1 MLTDHA
7 NATYPNE
14 LIPRIL
20 RDVDDGVLALD
31 RHGRIIYMNPQYRRL
46 LGVKE
51 SVLGSTYAE
60 VFFTDGTDKEND
72 RFHQF
77 ILDAV
82 YQKDGKHQG
91 TVPYRDPEGKKR
103 YLRITSS
110 FLRNA
115 EENDKSGIIMVI
127 SDVTEAETLK
137 KKKQDAAIVFA
148 CITACVCL
156 YLLLLATIEFLKINI
171 PTKALTQ
178 VINAMVFAIS
188 VIIYRK
194 TDFTVDELGLKI
206 RNGKSTFGMAFAVSG
221 AIVALLAG
229 AKYVLLRVAPGFFG
243 ENAPFWNWNIG
254 LYSWISYLFTC
265 VIQEFL
271 ARSMIYGSIRKMF
284 DGKHAVIGSILLS
297 SLLFGAVHIAH
308 GFVYMTAAILLL
320 GALGGLY
327 EKQRNIWG
335 VAIIHYVLGQAAHC
349 HGFLS

>member
-1 MLTDHA
+1 MVA
-7 NATYPNE
+7 CNKETYPNA

-31 RHGRIIYMNPQYRRL
+31 RYGHIIYMNPQFRRL
-46 LGVKE
+46 LGVEE
-51 SVLGSTYAE
+51 SVLGCTYAE
-60 VFFTDGTDKEND
+60 VFFRDGNEKEND

-82 YQKDGKHQG
+82 YQKDEKHQG
-91 TVPYRDPEGKKR
+91 TVPYIDSVGKKR

-110 FLRNA
+110 YLQN
-115 EENDKSGIIMVI
+115 EEASDRSGIIMVI
-127 SDVTEAETLK
+127 SDVTEAEVLK
-137 KKKQDAAIVFA
+137 KKKQDASVVFA

-156 YLLLLATIEFLKINI
+156 YLLLLATIDFLKINI

-178 VINAMVFAIS
+178 VINTMVFAVS

-194 TDFTVDELGLKI
+194 TEFTVDELGLKI
-206 RNGKSTFGMAFAVSG
+206 RDSKATFGVAIAISAAV
-221 AIVALLAG
+221 VALLVA
-229 AKYVLLRVAPGFFG
+229 AKCFVLQVAPGFFG
-243 ENAPFWNWNIG
+243 GDTPFWNWNIG

-284 DGKHAVIGSILLS
+284 DGKNAVIGAILLS

-308 GFVYMTAAILLL
+308 GFMYMAAAMVLL

-335 VAIIHYVLGQAAHC
+335 VAIIHYVLGQTAHC
-349 HGFLS
+349 LGFLS